1 MQKNAKNRAPM
12 THKVLQNV
20 HSFMEYDRQNAKL
33 VSLGI
38 INPISQRILQKY
50 FSENFH
56 KTGCTTQALSG
67 DFQQARGKMYA

>member
-20 HSFMEYDRQNAKL
+20 HSFMEYNRQNAKL

-67 DFQQARGKMYA
+67 DFQHPCGKMYA